1 MNKNYRNIGALM
13 ALTGLLFS
21 GTAFSQEKAVTD
33 TIKAKRA
40 NEELKSDR
48 NVMLNAAKNNEPR
61 EVNIGLPASVGG
73 TTVMENG
80 LPVVYYYWP
89 ELPTKTWR
97 QDAMINKVQLFDLG
111 QTAIK
116 VGDVGFSLGTF
127 DNLGTDKFKG
137 VGRLNS
143 NHFGLLRGDIN
154 LSGPLNKKGL
164 KFSAGAYLNFDPGTF
179 DAKGL
184 PEYYS
189 DKTQMYKGA
198 LTQDYSFQGGKGSIT
213 AMYKYFNTEG
223 LRNFYAPFIYK
234 EGGKIEEIEG
244 FKMGGDSYFESTGKL
259 MVKDA
264 FTGKYEN
271 RDVVKDN
278 GTESHTLDIIW
289 KNILDNGLHLNMVSR
304 YHSSMVGCYLPLMTG
319 INTVGDSK
327 YTYADTGEAYTGNSV
342 QAVLAISGKKRPA
355 KTFMSQFEVG
365 KKSNNHNWNIGLN
378 LWNYSIDKYAAEG
391 VKYFQEVAANPR
403 KLIKAGS
410 DINEYGNMFGGLD
423 YHDGSE
429 SKISLFMTDK
439 WDMADVFTLSLGAR
453 LEYQNLRGNFLDRN
467 LKQNDIHGPKTDIKK
482 DWLNKAFMLNA
493 VYKMTN
499 TFGLLGEVNYN
510 EQGGNL
516 DNYTVGEEPNI
527 KQSRIPGAS
536 FGVYFNHPMVSLVS
550 KATFIQRDEYRTALT
565 FSNPNNA
572 ADDVKRDITNYE
584 IQTLGWT
591 TDVLLSPCKGFNLH
605 FLVTVQAPKY
615 KDFSGKVSFNDGSIV
630 GYDFSDKTVTGVS
643 KVLLEIDPSYTWQNL
658 RIWASARYFSKQ
670 YLNKPN
676 TLPLEGRWETFAGA
690 NYKLNKFLDF
700 NVTVVNLLNQRGASG
715 SIPGGD
721 LITTTEAA
729 QSKYNTVMSGSYI
742 RPFTVEFGVKY
753 NF

>member
-1 MNKNYRNIGALM
+1 MNKKYRNFGALM
-13 ALTGLLFS
+13 ALAGLFIS
-21 GTAFSQEKAVTD
+21 GTVFSQEKTVSD
-33 TIKAKRA
+33 TIKVKTASD
-40 NEELKSDR
+40 EHKSDR

-73 TTVMENG
+73 TTVLENG

-89 ELPTKTWR
+89 ELPAKTWR
-97 QDAMINKVQLFDLG
+97 QDIMINKVQLLDLG

-137 VGRLNS
+137 IGRLNS
-143 NHFGLLRGDIN
+143 NHFGLLRGEIN

-184 PEYYS
+184 PKYYS

-198 LTQDYSFQGGKGSIT
+198 LTQDYSFDGGKGTIT
-213 AMYKYFNTEG
+213 AMYKYTNTEG
-223 LRNFYAPFIYK
+223 IRNLYAPFIYK
-234 EGGKIEEIEG
+234 KGGKIEELAG
-244 FKMGGDSYFESTGKL
+244 FKMGGDSYYENTGKV

-264 FTGKYEN
+264 ITGKYEN
-271 RDVVKDN
+271 RDVIKDS
-278 GTESHTLDIIW
+278 GAESHTLDVIW
-289 KNILDNGLHLNMVSR
+289 KNTLDNGLHLNMVSR
-304 YHSSMVGCYLPLMTG
+304 YHAGKVGCYLPLMTG
-319 INTVGDSK
+319 VNAVENSK
-327 YTYADTGEAYTGNSV
+327 YKYADTGEAYTGNSV
-342 QAVLAISGKKRPA
+342 QGVLAISGKKRPV

-365 KKSNNHNWNIGLN
+365 KKSNNHDWNIGLN
-378 LWNYSIDKYAAEG
+378 LWNYDIDKYIAEG
-391 VKYFQEVAANPR
+391 AIYYQEVAANPR

-410 DINEYGNMFGGLD
+410 SVNEYGNMFGALD
-423 YHDGSE
+423 YHNGSE
-429 SKISLFMTDK
+429 SKISLFITDK

-453 LEYQNLRGNFLDRN
+453 LEYRNLRGDYMDRN
-467 LKQNDIHGPKTDIKK
+467 LKLDNIHGPKTKIKK

-493 VYKMTN
+493 VYKMTGS
-499 TFGLLGEVNYN
+499 FGLLGEVNYN

-536 FGVYFNHPMVSLVS
+536 LGVYFNHPMISLVS

-572 ADDVKRDITNYE
+572 ADVKRDVTNYE

-591 TDVLLSPCKGFNLH
+591 TDALFSPFKGFNLH
-605 FLVTVQAPKY
+605 LLVTVQAPKY
-615 KDFSGKVSFNDGSIV
+615 KDFAGQVSFSDGSV
-630 GYDFSDKTVTGVS
+630 AVYDFSDKTVTGVS
-643 KVLLEIDPSYTWQNL
+643 KVLLEIDPSYTWQSL
-658 RIWASARYFSKQ
+658 RVWASARYFSKQ

-676 TLPLEGRWETFAGA
+676 TLPLESRWETFAGA

-721 LITTTEAA
+721 LITTTQAA
-729 QSKYNTVMSGSYI
+729 ESKYNTIMSGSYI

-753 NF
+753 SF